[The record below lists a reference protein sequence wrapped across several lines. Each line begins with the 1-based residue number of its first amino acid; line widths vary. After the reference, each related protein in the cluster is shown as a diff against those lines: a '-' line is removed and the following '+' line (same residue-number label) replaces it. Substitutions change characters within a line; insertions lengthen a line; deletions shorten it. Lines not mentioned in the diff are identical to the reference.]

1 MFFPGRFKRVSPAAV
16 ELHVSMDL
24 LSEALGH
31 VTLTPDTFG
40 ERAELPEP
48 GSLSGCL
55 LLADRGYSVYRPFY
69 EPTVTPRQKAA

>member
-1 MFFPGRFKRVSPAAV
+1 MSFGISAQRSLSDVFPGRFRRVSSAAV

-24 LSEALGH
+24 LSEALEH

-48 GSLSGCL
+48 ESLSGCL
-55 LLADRGYSVYRPFY
+55 LLADRG
-69 EPTVTPRQKAA
+69 